1 MFTKGVKLNNSSEV
15 KTIFD
20 HSKECSQVEFSRM
33 IGVSEATVSG
43 LVSRG
48 VISIGQSLEEWNKQY
63 CSQIREQAAGR
74 ATNGDIDLATER
86 ALLAKEQ
93 RIRIEMQNAVTKREY
108 GPIEAM
114 EMGVTNAMVK
124 VVSKLDT
131 IPGQLKKRSDVLTAD
146 DLGIVSRVIANIRND
161 IADMDIDWFG
171 DVDDQDDDIQ

>member
-1 MFTKGVKLNNSSEV
+1 MNNINEV
-15 KTIFD
+15 RTSFD
-20 HSKECSQVEFSRM
+20 HSKECSQVEFSRI

-48 VISIGQSLEEWNKQY
+48 VISIGQSLGEWNKQY

-74 ATNGDIDLATER
+74 ATKGDLDLATER

-114 EMGVTNAMVK
+114 EMGITNAMVM
-124 VVSKLDT
+124 VVSKLDA
-131 IPGQLKKRSDVLTAD
+131 IPGKLKKRSDVLTAD
-146 DLGIVSRVIANIRND
+146 DLDIVSGVIADVRND

-171 DVDDQDDDIQ
+171 DDVALDSDPVEF